1 MVEKLLTNWMSIC
14 LYAFLRVSEH
24 INLSPSLDR
33 DTPHPFVLA
42 VNVLLIF
49 ASSSTCHI
57 CVWLRLKVS
66 R

>member
-33 DTPHPFVLA
+33 DTQHPLVLA

-49 ASSSTCHI
+49 ASSCHI